1 MSPCQALPPGP
12 AREDAFNPHPSPKPG
27 SVEERISVKEG
38 GLPLPLANGATADN
52 LVDKCNRSASHR
64 HLTMLGKGAFNGQ
77 LKIFADNHLNLR
89 WIPHFSLVL
98 INRGIVSRRLHQI

>member
-1 MSPCQALPPGP
+1 MFPCQALPPGP

-52 LVDKCNRSASHR
+52 LVDKCNRSASLILQRWFRKFAKFYNTRKRCLCLLVR
-64 HLTMLGKGAFNGQ
+64 HFYC
-77 LKIFADNHLNLR
+77 LNTTAKFKLYMG
-89 WIPHFSLVL
+89 LV
-98 INRGIVSRRLHQI
+98 ISKC